1 MYSLNHSK
9 ISTLYTAPFNLREG
23 GTVTAFYVD
32 KPQISV
38 TATFSQI
45 ESVPLKVIYASSQE
59 VGEGDASYLVD
70 GDSGTMWH
78 TMYSVTVAK
87 YPHWVDFDAGETK
100 MIRGFVY
107 LPRQDGGVN
116 GIIKDYKLQVS
127 QDGKSWD
134 DVVKGTFVQ
143 GPQAKRVMLDNPVE
157 ARYIR
162 FLGLNSQNGSDFAG
176 GAEFTVIAN

>member
-1 MYSLNHSK
+1 MIRPINNGNFVQTAKVAVSGDTPLLISRSRDGLVSIDSGDKVNKVMYSLNHSK

-32 KPQISV
+32 NPPISV
-38 TATFSQI
+38 TATFSRI
-45 ESVPLKVIYASSQE
+45 ERVPLKVIYASSQE

-100 MIRGFVY
+100 MI
-107 LPRQDGGVN
+107 
-116 GIIKDYKLQVS
+116 
-127 QDGKSWD
+127 
-134 DVVKGTFVQ
+134 
-143 GPQAKRVMLDNPVE
+143 
-157 ARYIR
+157 
-162 FLGLNSQNGSDFAG
+162 
-176 GAEFTVIAN
+176 

>member
-1 MYSLNHSK
+1 
-9 ISTLYTAPFNLREG
+9 
-23 GTVTAFYVD
+23 
-32 KPQISV
+32 
-38 TATFSQI
+38 
-45 ESVPLKVIYASSQE
+45 
-59 VGEGDASYLVD
+59 
-70 GDSGTMWH
+70 
-78 TMYSVTVAK
+78 
-87 YPHWVDFDAGETK
+87 
-100 MIRGFVY
+100 